1 MESLGNY
8 GFHSFY
14 GSLLSPRELAEL
26 AYHLGYRTVGISD
39 IGGLWGAVEF
49 SQACQRMEI
58 QPVFG
63 CRLQVEQLG
72 LVQLTIKN
80 TDSYQLLSRYLS
92 LWKMQGKG
100 VPLAAFQFF
109 WREFGGHFHLSIRP
123 VPPHNAS
130 PQTSDWIV
138 WKRVW
143 DLCVEHLGPELWIEL
158 QWNTAREQ
166 ELQRRVYRELSP
178 LTDRWVAM
186 SGARCVAREQWDV
199 LRVLQAIGTL
209 TRVNQ
214 AHPDKLI
221 PGDYSF
227 VAAEA
232 LRHRFGKVPRVL
244 AQTRKFAET
253 CDYDFNFDRLWLPHV
268 EGGARLRS
276 CETSAYAQE
285 LRRDKTAR
293 SPQQSCSEGAG
304 DVPEL
309 EATDVAAK
317 KEVGRSCQDRRN
329 EDGSL
334 GDRALPID
342 KYDALQLMAA
352 EGAGEYGSVLKEPKD
367 ERNERD
373 FRQLRYLCLR
383 GIVLRYVKEPYPWK
397 DKPSRKELLGRIQRE
412 LAIIRETGYAGYFLI
427 FYDIVL
433 ACHARNIPMLARGS
447 AAGSLVCYSL
457 GVSNVCP
464 FRFGLNFE
472 RFLNR
477 ERLKHSKLP
486 DIDLDLP
493 WDRRDEVIEYVYQK
507 YGADYVAMIGGVS
520 TFKSRAAIAD
530 VAKTMGV
537 SENEARYMTRY
548 MPYNGMADM
557 MYKRNDHQENKHL
570 QHEERFEEILKVA
583 LCLDGLPRHPIM
595 HPCGI
600 VIADRALTDFMP
612 LLPSNKGFMMTQMSM
627 QSVEDLGLLKLDL
640 LGQAGLSV
648 IRDTCGNIREEG
660 GVFTPLD
667 CIDYYDAEIY
677 EMMAC
682 GEARGVFHIESPA
695 MTNLLKMCRCA
706 DIDCLVG
713 VVSVIRPGAAN
724 EDKKT
729 LFSRRYLGLEKPTYV
744 HPDLEPVLNDCFGL
758 MVYEEHILLVA
769 HHWAGMDL
777 GRADLLRR
785 ILIKKLKGRDL
796 KELEEEFRACAEEK
810 DRDESSIETVWKLL
824 GGFSGYMFNKAHG
837 AAYAVEAFQG
847 AYLKKHYP
855 GYFLTAVLQSG
866 RGFYSALV
874 YMLEMLRR
882 GYRFELPDVTRPIFT
897 FWFRESRVLYPLSR
911 IKGLSRKFLDT
922 WKPELEKR
930 AFFNW
935 DDFLVRVLP
944 DQADLLL
951 LAKSGAMHHFFDN
964 RYEAVWWA
972 KHYRR
977 EFYAE
982 RSESLLEPEPVKEA
996 FPFQPEEPEVF
1007 ARWEAEL
1014 LGYPITVSPFALWL
1028 KGINRMSTIG
1038 IDQLRD
1044 YVGREVE
1051 IVGVVVPVRN
1061 FIAVNGKPMKFVSI
1075 ADETGVAEVTL
1086 FPQAY
1091 QRMAYVVS
1099 RSKAIRVRVL
1109 VEWDKTESSITVQ
1122 GVSLIEGR
1130 TGIRDVDKALA
1141 RAV

>member
-1 MESLGNY
+1 MFIMESLGNY

-26 AYHLGYRTVGISD
+26 AYRLGYRTVGIAD
-39 IGGLWGAVEF
+39 LGGLWGAVEF
-49 SQACQRMEI
+49 SQACQHLGM

-63 CRLQVEQLG
+63 CRLQVEKLG
-72 LVQLTIKN
+72 TIQLTIRN
-80 TDSYQLLSRYLS
+80 TDGYQVLSRYLS
-92 LWKMQGKG
+92 LWNMQGNH
-100 VPLAAFQFF
+100 VPLPAFQFF
-109 WREFGGHFHLSIRP
+109 WREFGGHFHLSVRP
-123 VPPHNAS
+123 MPVRNAPPS
-130 PQTSDWIV
+130 SSDWV
-138 WKRVW
+138 LWKRTW
-143 DLCVEHLGPELWIEL
+143 DQCVEYLGPELWVEL
-158 QWNTAREQ
+158 QWNTPREQ
-166 ELQRRVYRELSP
+166 ELQRRAYRELSP
-178 LTDRWVAM
+178 LTDRFVAM
-186 SGARCVAREQWDV
+186 SGARCVTRDQWEV
-199 LRVLQAIGTL
+199 LRVLQSIGTL
-209 TRVNQ
+209 TRVSQ
-214 AHPDKLI
+214 AHPDKLV
-221 PGDYSF
+221 PGDYAF

-232 LRHRFGKVPRVL
+232 QRHRFSKVPRVL
-244 AQTRKFAET
+244 EQTRKFAES
-253 CDYDFNFDRLWLPHV
+253 CEFDFVFDQLWLPHV
-268 EGGARLRS
+268 DLNNE
-276 CETSAYAQE
+276 EQE
-285 LRRDKTAR
+285 
-293 SPQQSCSEGAG
+293 SPIT
-304 DVPEL
+304 EL
-309 EATDVAAK
+309 ET
-317 KEVGRSCQDRRN
+317 
-329 EDGSL
+329 EDGDWL
-334 GDRALPID
+334 I
-342 KYDALQLMAA
+342 AA
-352 EGAGEYGSVLKEPKD
+352 EEAAGYGSTNETTTE

-383 GIVLRYVKEPYPWK
+383 GIILRYVKEHYPWK
-397 DKPSRKELLGRIQRE
+397 NKPSRKALLERIHRE

-433 ACHARNIPMLARGS
+433 ACQARNIPMLARGS

-507 YGADYVAMIGGVS
+507 YGADHVAMIGGFS
-520 TFKSRAAIAD
+520 TFKSRAAVAD
-530 VAKTMGV
+530 VAKTLGI
-537 SENEARYMTRY
+537 SENEARTLTRY

-557 MYKRNDHQENKHL
+557 MYKRREHQENKHL
-570 QHEERFEEILKVA
+570 EHEERFEEILKIA
-583 LCLDGLPRHPIM
+583 LCLDGLPRHPMM

-600 VIADRALTDFMP
+600 VIADRPLTDFMP
-612 LLPSNKGFMMTQMSM
+612 LLSSNKGFMMTQMSM
-627 QSVEDLGLLKLDL
+627 QPVEDLGLLKLDL

-648 IRDTCGNIREEG
+648 IRDTCENIRQEL
-660 GVFTPLD
+660 GVLHPLKG
-667 CIDYYDAEIY
+667 IDYYDAEIFA
-677 EMMAC
+677 MMAG

-695 MTNLLKMCRCA
+695 MTSLLKMCRCA

-729 LFSRRYLGLEKPTYV
+729 LFARRYLGLEEPQYT

-796 KELEEEFRACAEEK
+796 KDLEEEFIDCA
-810 DRDESSIETVWKLL
+810 RDKGRNEAAIETVWHLL
-824 GGFSGYMFNKAHG
+824 VGFSGYMFNKAHG

-847 AYLKKHYP
+847 AYLKKHYE

-874 YMLEMLRR
+874 YMLELLRR
-882 GYRFELPDVTRPIFT
+882 GYRFALPDVTRPIFS
-897 FWFRESRVLYPLSR
+897 FWFRDGTVFYPLER
-911 IKGLSRKFLDT
+911 IKGISRKFLDT
-922 WKPELEKR
+922 WRTELEKR
-930 AFFNW
+930 PFADW

-944 DQADLLL
+944 DQVDLLL
-951 LAKSGAMHHFFDN
+951 LARSGALHVFFEN
-964 RYEAVWWA
+964 RYEAIWQA
-972 KHYRR
+972 QHYRR
-977 EFYAE
+977 ERYAD
-982 RSESLLEPEPVKEA
+982 RSERLLEPEPIKER

-1014 LGYPITVSPFALWL
+1014 LGYPITLSPFALWL
-1028 KGINRMSTIG
+1028 EGIDRISTIR
-1038 IDQLRD
+1038 IDQLTG

-1051 IVGVVVPVRN
+1051 IVGVIVAVRN

-1086 FPQAY
+1086 FPPAY
-1091 QRMAYVVS
+1091 KRMAYVVS
-1099 RSKAIRVRVL
+1099 RSKSIRVRVL
-1109 VEWDKTESSITVQ
+1109 VEWDKTESAVSIQ
-1122 GVSLIEGR
+1122 GVELIQGR

>member
-39 IGGLWGAVEF
+39 MGGLWGAVEF
-49 SQACQRMEI
+49 SQACRRMEI

-72 LVQLTIKN
+72 LIQLTVKN
-80 TDSYQLLSRYLS
+80 TESYQLLSRYLS
-92 LWKMQGKG
+92 LWKMQGNR
-100 VPLAAFQFF
+100 VPLVAFQFF
-109 WREFGGHFHLSIRP
+109 WREFGGHFHLSVRP
-123 VPPHNAS
+123 IPPRNAS

-138 WKRVW
+138 WKRTW
-143 DLCVEHLGPELWIEL
+143 DLCVEQLGPELWIEL

-166 ELQRRVYRELSP
+166 ELQRRVYRELSS

-186 SGARCVAREQWDV
+186 SGARCVAREQWEV

-209 TRVNQ
+209 TRVSQ

-244 AQTRKFAET
+244 KQTRKFAEA
-253 CDYDFNFDRLWLPHV
+253 CDFDFNFDQLWLPHV
-268 EGGARLRS
+268 GTGEDEVKGESLEEQVGLDRRASRSYSGGLGETALAPNESGARLRS
-276 CETSAYAQE
+276 CETA
-285 LRRDKTAR
+285 AR

-309 EATDVAAK
+309 EAMDV
-317 KEVGRSCQDRRN
+317 
-329 EDGSL
+329 
-334 GDRALPID
+334 
-342 KYDALQLMAA
+342 LMAA
-352 EGAGEYGSVLKEPKD
+352 EDAGGYGSVREKTGD

-373 FRQLRYLCLR
+373 YRQLRYLCLR
-383 GIVLRYVKEPYPWK
+383 GIILRYVKEHYPWK
-397 DKPSRKELLGRIQRE
+397 DKPSREELLERIQRE

-507 YGADYVAMIGGVS
+507 YGADHVAMIGGFS

-537 SENEARYMTRY
+537 SESEARYMTRY

-557 MYKRNDHQENKHL
+557 MYKRKDHQENKHL

-583 LCLDGLPRHPIM
+583 LCLDGLPRHPMM

-600 VIADRALTDFMP
+600 VIADRPLMDFMP

-627 QSVEDLGLLKLDL
+627 QPVEDLGLLKLDL

-648 IRDTCGNIREEG
+648 IRDTCENIRQES

-667 CIDYYDAEIY
+667 RIDYYDAEIY

-695 MTNLLKMCRCA
+695 MTSLLKMCRCA

-729 LFSRRYLGLEKPTYV
+729 LFARRYLGQEAPSYV
-744 HPDLEPVLNDCFGL
+744 HPDLETVLNDCFGL

-796 KELEEEFRACAEEK
+796 KELEEEFYACAEEK
-810 DRDESSIETVWKLL
+810 GRDDASIETVWKLL

-855 GYFLTAVLQSG
+855 GYFMTAVLQSG
-866 RGFYSALV
+866 RGFYSALF
-874 YMLEMLRR
+874 YMLELLRR
-882 GYRFELPDVTRPIFT
+882 GNRFELPDVTRPVFT
-897 FWFRESRVLYPLSR
+897 FWFREGAVLYPLSR

-922 WKPELEKR
+922 WKAELEKR
-930 AFFNW
+930 AFRDW

-951 LAKSGAMHHFFDN
+951 LAKSGALHLFFEN

-982 RSESLLEPEPVKEA
+982 RSERLFEPEPVKEA
-996 FPFQPEEPEVF
+996 FPFQPKEPEVF
-1007 ARWEAEL
+1007 ARWESEL
-1014 LGYPITVSPFALWL
+1014 LGYPVTLSPFALWL
-1028 KGINRMSTIG
+1028 KGIDRMSTVG
-1038 IDQLRD
+1038 IDRLRD

-1051 IVGVVVPVRN
+1051 IAGVVVAVRN

-1130 TGIRDVDKALA
+1130 TGIREVDKALA

>member
-1 MESLGNY
+1 MFTMESLGNY

-14 GSLLSPRELAEL
+14 GSLLSPRELVEL
-26 AYHLGYRTVGISD
+26 AYRLGYRTVGIAD
-39 IGGLWGAVEF
+39 VGGFWGAVEF
-49 SQACQRMEI
+49 SQACLRMEI

-63 CRLQVEQLG
+63 CRLQVAELG
-72 LVQLTIKN
+72 EIQLTVK
-80 TDSYQLLSRYLS
+80 TVDGYQVLSRYLS
-92 LWKMQGKG
+92 LWQMQGKRI
-100 VPLAAFQFF
+100 PLPAFQFF
-109 WREFGGHFHLSIRP
+109 WREFGGHFHLSVRP
-123 VPPHNAS
+123 VPPRNAL
-130 PQTSDWIV
+130 PQVSDWVV
-138 WKRVW
+138 WRRTW

-158 QWNTAREQ
+158 QWDTPREQ

-186 SGARCVAREQWDV
+186 SGARCVTRDQWKV

-209 TRVNQ
+209 TRINQ
-214 AHPDKLI
+214 THPDKLI
-221 PGDYSF
+221 PGDYAF
-227 VAAEA
+227 VAAEPM
-232 LRHRFGKVPRVL
+232 RHRFGKVPRVL
-244 AQTRKFAET
+244 TQTQKFAEA
-253 CDYDFNFDRLWLPHV
+253 CEFDFVFDQLWLPHV
-268 EGGARLRS
+268 QTGEDEVKGEVDLPPNES
-276 CETSAYAQE
+276 EE
-285 LRRDKTAR
+285 L
-293 SPQQSCSEGAG
+293 
-304 DVPEL
+304 L
-309 EATDVAAK
+309 VAAEEAGVYGSTLEEPK
-317 KEVGRSCQDRRN
+317 DRRN
-329 EDGSL
+329 E
-334 GDRALPID
+334 
-342 KYDALQLMAA
+342 Q
-352 EGAGEYGSVLKEPKD
+352 
-367 ERNERD
+367 D

-383 GIVLRYVKEPYPWK
+383 GIILRYIKEHHPWK
-397 DKPSRKELLGRIQRE
+397 DKPTRKELLERIQRE
-412 LAIIRETGYAGYFLI
+412 LSIIRETGYAGYFLI

-433 ACHARNIPMLARGS
+433 ACRARTIPLLARGS

-493 WDRRDEVIEYVYQK
+493 WDRRDEVIQYVYEK
-507 YGADYVAMIGGVS
+507 YGADHVAMIGGFS

-557 MYKRNDHQENKHL
+557 MYKRKDHQENKHL
-570 QHEERFEEILKVA
+570 ENEERFEEILKVA
-583 LCLDGLPRHPIM
+583 LCLDGLPRHPMM

-600 VIADRALTDFMP
+600 VIADRPLADFMP
-612 LLPSNKGFMMTQMSM
+612 LLSSNKGFMMTQMSM
-627 QSVEDLGLLKLDL
+627 QPVEDLGLLKLDL

-648 IRDTCGNIREEG
+648 IRDTCENIREEL
-660 GVFTPLD
+660 GVFAPLD
-667 CIDYYDAEIY
+667 RIDYYNPEIY
-677 EMMAC
+677 TMMAS

-695 MTNLLKMCRCA
+695 MTSLLKMCQCA

-729 LFSRRYLGLEKPTYV
+729 LFSRRYLGQEEPTYV
-744 HPDLEPVLNDCFGL
+744 HPDLEPLLCDCFGL

-785 ILIKKLKGRDL
+785 ILIKKLKGRDMQ
-796 KELEEEFRACAEEK
+796 ELEDEFYACARDK
-810 DRDESSIETVWKLL
+810 DRDEDAIDTVWKLL
-824 GGFSGYMFNKAHG
+824 VGFSGYMFNKAHG

-847 AYLKKHYP
+847 AYLKKHYL
-855 GYFLTAVLQSG
+855 GYFMTAVLQSG

-874 YMLEMLRR
+874 YMLELLRH
-882 GYRFELPDVTRPIFT
+882 GYRFKLPDVTRPVFE
-897 FWFRESRVLYPLSR
+897 FWFRNDTVFYPLSR
-911 IKGLSRKFLDT
+911 IKGLCSKFLNT
-922 WKPELEKR
+922 WKVELEKR
-930 AFFNW
+930 VFEDW

-944 DQADLLL
+944 DRADLLL
-951 LAKSGAMHHFFDN
+951 LAKSGALHFFFEN

-972 KHYRR
+972 EHYRR
-977 EFYAE
+977 QDYVE
-982 RSESLLEPEPVKEA
+982 RSERLLQPEPTKEP
-996 FPFQPEEPEVF
+996 FPFQSEEPSVF
-1007 ARWEAEL
+1007 AHWETEL
-1014 LGYPITVSPFALWL
+1014 LGYPITMSPFELWL
-1028 KGINRMSTIG
+1028 EGINRISAVS
-1038 IDQLRD
+1038 IDQLEE

-1051 IVGVVVPVRN
+1051 IVGVIVAVRN
-1061 FIAVNGKPMKFVSI
+1061 FIAVNGKPMKFVSLV
-1075 ADETGVAEVTL
+1075 DESGVAEVTL

-1109 VEWDKTESSITVQ
+1109 IEWDKTESAITVQ
-1122 GVSLIEGR
+1122 GVSLVEAR
-1130 TGIRDVDKALA
+1130 TGLRDVDKALA

>member
-26 AYHLGYRTVGISD
+26 AYRLGYRTVGIAD
-39 IGGLWGAVEF
+39 MGGFWGAVEF
-49 SQACQRMEI
+49 SQACQQMEM

-63 CRLQVEQLG
+63 CRLRVERLG
-72 LVQLTIKN
+72 EIQLTVKN
-80 TDSYQLLSRYLS
+80 VDGYQVLSRYLS
-92 LWKMQGKG
+92 LWQMQGKR

-109 WREFGGHFHLSIRP
+109 WREFGGHFHLSVRP
-123 VPPHNAS
+123 MPSRDAA
-130 PQTSDWIV
+130 PQTSDWVV
-138 WKRVW
+138 WKRTW
-143 DLCVEHLGPELWIEL
+143 DLCVEQLGPELWIEL

-166 ELQRRVYRELSP
+166 ELQRRVYRELSW
-178 LTDRWVAM
+178 LTDRWVVM
-186 SGARCVAREQWDV
+186 SGARCVTREQWKI

-209 TRVNQ
+209 TRIKQ

-221 PGDYSF
+221 PGDYAF
-227 VAAEA
+227 VAVEA

-244 AQTRKFAET
+244 AQTRKFAEA
-253 CDYDFNFDRLWLPHV
+253 CDFDFTFGKLWLPHV
-268 EGGARLRS
+268 RASRGEQAASNGNEWLM
-276 CETSAYAQE
+276 
-285 LRRDKTAR
+285 
-293 SPQQSCSEGAG
+293 
-304 DVPEL
+304 
-309 EATDVAAK
+309 VA
-317 KEVGRSCQDRRN
+317 E
-329 EDGSL
+329 E
-334 GDRALPID
+334 P
-342 KYDALQLMAA
+342 
-352 EGAGEYGSVLKEPKD
+352 GEYGGGLKDWSDEP
-367 ERNERD
+367 NERD
-373 FRQLRYLCLR
+373 FRQLKYLCLR
-383 GIVLRYVKEPYPWK
+383 GIVLRYVKEHYPWRN
-397 DKPSRKELLGRIQRE
+397 KPSRAELLERIQRE
-412 LAIIRETGYAGYFLI
+412 LALIRETGYAGYFLI

-433 ACHARNIPMLARGS
+433 ACQERNIPMLARGS

-493 WDRRDEVIEYVYQK
+493 WDRRDEVLEYVYKK
-507 YGADYVAMIGGVS
+507 YGADHVAMIGGFS

-537 SENEARYMTRY
+537 SENEARHMTRY

-557 MYKRNDHQENKHL
+557 LYKRKEHQENKHL
-570 QHEERFEEILKVA
+570 EHEERFEDILKIA
-583 LCLDGLPRHPIM
+583 LCLDGLPRHPMM

-600 VIADRALTDFMP
+600 VIADRPLTDFMP
-612 LLPSNKGFMMTQMSM
+612 LLSSHKGFMMTQMSM
-627 QSVEDLGLLKLDL
+627 QPVEDLGLLKLDL

-648 IRDTCGNIREEG
+648 IRDTCENLREEP
-660 GVFTPLD
+660 GVFAPLD
-667 CIDYYDAEIY
+667 RIDYYDAEIY
-677 EMMAC
+677 GMMAR

-695 MTNLLKMCRCA
+695 MTSLLKLCRCA

-729 LFSRRYLGLEKPTYV
+729 LFARRYLGLEEPTYA
-744 HPDLEPVLNDCFGL
+744 HPDLEPILKDCFGL
-758 MVYEEHILLVA
+758 MVYEEHILLVS

-796 KELEEEFRACAEEK
+796 LDLKEEFYACARERE
-810 DRDESSIETVWKLL
+810 RDEDAIEIVWKLL
-824 GGFSGYMFNKAHG
+824 SEFSGYMFNKAHG

-874 YMLEMLRR
+874 YMLELLRR
-882 GYRFELPDVTRPIFT
+882 GYRFEPPDVTRPVFS
-897 FWFRESRVLYPLSR
+897 FWFREDVVLYPLSR
-911 IKGLSRKFLDT
+911 IKGLSRKFLDG
-922 WKPELEKR
+922 WQLELEKR
-930 AFFNW
+930 PFRDW

-944 DQADLLL
+944 DGADLLL
-951 LAKSGAMHHFFDN
+951 LAKSGALHSFFEN

-977 EFYAE
+977 DAYAG
-982 RSESLLEPEPVKEA
+982 RSERLLEPERVKDP
-996 FPFQPEEPEVF
+996 FPFQAEEPEVF
-1007 ARWEAEL
+1007 ARWEVEL

-1028 KGINRMSTIG
+1028 EGINRMSTVSIT
-1038 IDQLRD
+1038 QLD
-1044 YVGREVE
+1044 EYVGREVE
-1051 IVGVVVPVRN
+1051 IVGVIVAVRN
-1061 FIAVNGKPMKFVSI
+1061 FIAVNGKAMKFVSI

-1099 RSKAIRVRVL
+1099 RSRAIRVRVL
-1109 VEWDKTESSITVQ
+1109 VEWDKTESSISVR
-1122 GVSLIEGR
+1122 GVSLVEGR
-1130 TGIRDVDKALA
+1130 TGIREVDKALA